1 LDHTHIHHAQA
12 KRLDVCSDYGS
23 STLDY
28 GRYQLGY
35 DWYWSRVSPT
45 QAERYGRFPS
55 YTFQTRDDDDGFSF
69 SRGPHANNDGGS
81 KSQTDDDGG
90 AKSQT
95 DDDGRH
101 SKSQTDDDGSRCS
114 TTFHDDGNGSSP
126 VFGSSN
132 VLYNDARCVYAAG
145 AFSFRLSPS
154 AFSSLEVVRLNG
166 LFRLRRSVSVSVEE
180 FSIALSLPE
189 F

>member
-69 SRGPHANNDGGS
+69 SRGPHANDDGGS

-95 DDDGRH
+95 DDDGGA
-101 SKSQTDDDGSRCS
+101 KSQTD
-114 TTFHDDGNGSSP
+114 DDGNGSSP

-166 LFRLRRSVSVSVEE
+166 LFRLRRRVSVSIEE